1 MRRFLKLFA
10 VLSAAVMPALSAVAQ
25 NVSVTGRVVD
35 ETGQPLIA
43 VTVYQDGNTTNG
55 TVTDGDGAYTISVPG
70 KATLVFSCLGFEE
83 VKQNVA
89 SRAVIN
95 VTMKEEKLAIDAAE
109 VVSIGYGSV
118 TRRDLTGSV
127 SKVDMEDIMKTQV
140 TNFDQALA
148 GRVAGVVVTTSD
160 GALGAEAN
168 ITIRGNNSLTQSSA
182 PLYIIDGFPSESSM
196 ATALNSADIESIDI
210 LKDASAT
217 AIYGARGAN
226 GVIVITTKQ
235 GVEGKPKVNF
245 SASWSGNMVARK
257 VDMMDAY
264 DFVCFQTDQYNASGS
279 TNIYLK
285 GEDGTNNTY
294 SLEDYRNVESIDW
307 QDQIYRNAFVQ

>member
-1 MRRFLKLFA
+1 MKISLKLFA
-10 VLSAAVMPALSAVAQ
+10 YLSALVLSVLSVKAQ
-25 NVSVTGRVVD
+25 NQSVTGRVVD

-55 TVTDGDGAYTISVPG
+55 TVTDGDGNYKINVPS
-70 KATLVFSCLGFEE
+70 KATLVLSCLGFEE
-83 VKQNVA
+83 VMQNVA

-196 ATALNSADIESIDI
+196 ATALNSADI
-210 LKDASAT
+210 K
-217 AIYGARGAN
+217 
-226 GVIVITTKQ
+226 
-235 GVEGKPKVNF
+235 
-245 SASWSGNMVARK
+245 
-257 VDMMDAY
+257 
-264 DFVCFQTDQYNASGS
+264 
-279 TNIYLK
+279 
-285 GEDGTNNTY
+285 
-294 SLEDYRNVESIDW
+294 
-307 QDQIYRNAFVQ
+307 